1 MEKIKQVKIITTC
14 GPAFYDEKSA
24 LKVLKAGS
32 DIVRFNFSHGSHP
45 EHLEKMNLIRETA
58 KNAGKKWEILLD
70 TKGPEIR
77 TGRFE
82 DGQAV
87 IEKGDNVFIHT
98 QRKMGTRKQFGVSY
112 PGFVKEVKVGS
123 KILIDDGNITFEVID
138 KNEKHLVCKALN
150 SHVLTDKKSVSTPG
164 TRLNK
169 DFLSAQDV
177 EDIKFGVEQGVDY
190 IALSFVQSKE
200 DMHEAIDLL
209 KKLKAPKIKLIA
221 KLESELAIKNFEEIL
236 PLTDGIMVA
245 RGDLGVEIDQW
256 KVPVYQKQ
264 WVKAARAKNKI
275 AIVATQMMESMIVNP
290 RPTRAEISDIFN
302 AVLDGATHTMLSAE
316 SAKGK
321 YGAEAVSIMARTAK
335 EALKYKS
342 SI

>member
-1 MEKIKQVKIITTC
+1 MKNVERVKIITTC

-24 LKVLKAGS
+24 AKILKAGS
-32 DIVRFNFSHGSHP
+32 DIVRFNFSHGTHQ
-45 EHLEKMNLIRETA
+45 EQGDKMDLIREVA
-58 KNAGKKWEILLD
+58 KKADKKWELLLD

-82 DGQAV
+82 DGQAI
-87 IEKGDNVFIHT
+87 IEKGDNVFIHA
-98 QRKMGTRKQFGVSY
+98 RRVMGNRKQFGVSY
-112 PGFVKEVKVGS
+112 ANFVKEVAVGA

-138 KNEKHLVCKALN
+138 KNDKHLVCKALN

-169 DFLSAQDV
+169 DFLSKQDV
-177 EDIKFGVEQGVDY
+177 EDITFGVEKKVDY

-200 DMHEAIDLL
+200 DMMEAIELL
-209 KKLKAPKIKLIA
+209 KKLNAPKIKLIA
-221 KLESELAIKNFEEIL
+221 KLESKLAIKNFDEIL

-256 KVPVYQKQ
+256 LVPVCQKE
-264 WVKAARAKNKI
+264 WIAKARKANKI
-275 AIVATQMMESMIVNP
+275 AIVATQMMETMIVNP

-302 AVLDGATHTMLSAE
+302 AALDGATHTMLSAE
-316 SAKGK
+316 SAKGR
-321 YGAEAVSIMARTAK
+321 YGAEAVAIMARTTK
-335 EALKYKS
+335 EALKYKK

>member
-1 MEKIKQVKIITTC
+1 MEKIQRVKIITTC

-24 LKVLKAGS
+24 MKIFKAGS
-32 DIVRFNFSHGSHP
+32 DIVRFNFSHGSQP
-45 EHLEKMNLIRETA
+45 EHLEKMNLIKQVA
-58 KNAGKKWEILLD
+58 KTAGKKWELLLD

-82 DGQAV
+82 DGQA
-87 IEKGDNVFIHT
+87 IFEKGDIVFIHT
-98 QRKMGTRKQFGVSY
+98 QRKMGNKKQFGVSY
-112 PGFVKEVKVGS
+112 SDFVKEVPVGS
-123 KILIDDGNITFEVID
+123 KILIDDGNITFEVMD

-169 DFLSAQDV
+169 EFLSTQDI
-177 EDIKFGVEQGVDY
+177 EDIKFGVSQGIDY

-200 DMHEAIDLL
+200 DMIEAIDLL
-209 KKLKAPKIKLIA
+209 KKLKATNVKLIA
-221 KLESELAIKNFEEIL
+221 KLESRLAIDNFKEIL
-236 PLTDGIMVA
+236 PLTYGIMVA
-245 RGDLGVEIDQW
+245 RGDLGVEIEQW

-264 WVKAARAKNKI
+264 WVKEARKQNKI

-290 RPTRAEISDIFN
+290 RPTRAEVSDIFN

-321 YGAEAVSIMARTAK
+321 YGAEAVTIMARTSK
-335 EALKYKS
+335 EALKFKE